1 MEAGA
6 EASARRGSWR
16 QLAFSLAAFLIVPRI
31 PQFRAILPI
40 EQSFLM
46 LIPLL
51 AICCIVAW
59 KKGGSFLL
67 ALTGLVASALVLSQ
81 SFGPPQ
87 SAYSPLARGWLLLLA
102 AGFGIVL
109 LVTAAETFFPRALAA
124 VAFATVTGFL
134 LALGTAGGPGRI
146 GNAMAAEFNR
156 RNDAS
161 LAMLREVWDTP
172 QMTELARRSPPVQRL
187 AEKSRND
194 VNMIEEQIADIP
206 RWSSLLVPAM
216 LALESL
222 VAMALAWA
230 LYHRLAPVPLG
241 PPLGRLRDF
250 RFNDQL
256 VWGVAVGASIF
267 LLPAFAAGK
276 NAGLNLLVFFGI
288 LYVVRGLGIFAWM
301 VRNRL
306 IGAVLMTLGIVLWPF
321 ASALAFG
328 LGLGDT
334 WLDWRNRAHAKT
346 L

>member
-6 EASARRGSWR
+6 EPSREKGSWR
-16 QLAFSLAAFLIVPRI
+16 RVALALAAFLIVPRI
-31 PQFRAILPI
+31 PQFRAIIPI

-51 AICCIVAW
+51 GICCIVAW
-59 KKGGSFLL
+59 KKGGSVVL
-67 ALTGLVASALVLSQ
+67 ALAGLVASALVLTQ
-81 SFGPPQ
+81 NFGPAQ
-87 SAYSPLARGWLLLLA
+87 SAYNSLARGWLLLLA

-134 LALGTAGGPGRI
+134 LALGTPGGPSRI

-156 RNDAS
+156 RNVAS
-161 LAMLREVWDTP
+161 LAMLREVWVTP
-172 QMTELARRSPPVQRL
+172 QMTELARRSPPVGRL

-194 VNMIEEQIADIP
+194 VNMIEDQIADIP
-206 RWSSLLVPAM
+206 RWSSVLVPAV

-230 LYHRLAPVPLG
+230 LYHRLARVPLG
-241 PPLGRLRDF
+241 PQLGRLRDF

-267 LLPAFAAGK
+267 LLPAFSAGK
-276 NAGLNLLVFFGI
+276 NAGLNLLVFFGM
-288 LYVVRGLGIFAWM
+288 LYVVRGLGIVAWM
-301 VRNRL
+301 VRGRFASA
-306 IGAVLMTLGIVLWPF
+306 ILMTLGIALWPF

-334 WLDWRNRAHAKT
+334 WLDWRNRVQAKS

>member
-6 EASARRGSWR
+6 EPSREKGSWR
-16 QLAFSLAAFLIVPRI
+16 RVALALAAFLIVPRI
-31 PQFRAILPI
+31 PQFRAIIPI

-51 AICCIVAW
+51 GICCIVAW
-59 KKGGSFLL
+59 KKGGSLVL
-67 ALTGLVASALVLSQ
+67 ALAGLVASALVLSQ
-81 SFGPPQ
+81 NFGPAQ
-87 SAYSPLARGWLLLLA
+87 SAYNPLARGWLLLLA

-134 LALGTAGGPGRI
+134 LALGTPGGPSRI

-172 QMTELARRSPPVQRL
+172 QMTELARRSPPVGRL

-194 VNMIEEQIADIP
+194 VNMIEDQIADIP
-206 RWSSLLVPAM
+206 RWSSVLVPAV

-230 LYHRLAPVPLG
+230 LYHRLARVPLG
-241 PPLGRLRDF
+241 PQLGRLRDF

-267 LLPAFAAGK
+267 LLPAFSAGK
-276 NAGLNLLVFFGI
+276 NAGLNLLVFFGM
-288 LYVVRGLGIFAWM
+288 LYVVRGLGIVAWM
-301 VRNRL
+301 VRGRFASA
-306 IGAVLMTLGIVLWPF
+306 ILMTLGIALWPF

-334 WLDWRNRAHAKT
+334 WLDWRNRVQAKS